1 MNDYQDKVKQ
11 KIAQEQKEIF
21 EKIIDLDMQI
31 CNLTQELHHIEQKRD
46 SLIRKRNAFRSIYTS
61 ASYFK

>member
-1 MNDYQDKVKQ
+1 MNDYQDKAKQ

-21 EKIIDLDMQI
+21 EKIIDLDVQI
-31 CNLTQELHHIEQKRD
+31 CELSQELDYIKQRRD

-61 ASYFK
+61 ASFFK

>member
-1 MNDYQDKVKQ
+1 MNDYQDKAKQ

-31 CNLTQELHHIEQKRD
+31 CNLTQELHHIKQKRD

-61 ASYFK
+61 ASFFK